1 MTSPMR
7 RSSPTRRSRWTSKA
21 AIVTSSDDSAADDA
35 PAVLALEEVR
45 HDYGSVIAIEA
56 LSLSVSAGE
65 VVCLLG
71 PSGCGKTTA
80 LRIAAGLERLQQGRV
95 LLDGAVIADPSREM
109 PPERR
114 NVGFL
119 FQDYALFPHL
129 SVAENVAFGLQN
141 LSGRARKDRVA
152 EVLLQVNLARAAE
165 RFPHELSGGQQQ
177 RVALARSMAPRPH
190 VILLDEPF
198 SSLDARMRDQV
209 RDNTLHALNH
219 SGAGTLMVTHDAE
232 EAMFMA
238 DKIAVMRRG
247 RLVQFG
253 TPVELYCHPVNAF
266 VAEFF
271 GEVNR
276 IAGIVQGGQVAT
288 PFGDLPSRDL
298 GEGVEVDIL
307 VRPEALRLAPIHEGV
322 DPNRA
327 VRVIASRMLGRTSLI
342 HLRIDLEDGQELHL
356 HSRMPG
362 RFLPPEN
369 AMLSVELDHSQ
380 AFVFPTN

>member
-1 MTSPMR
+1 MIAIATSADN
-7 RSSPTRRSRWTSKA
+7 A
-21 AIVTSSDDSAADDA
+21 ATDDA
-35 PAVLALEEVR
+35 ATVLALEDIR
-45 HDYGSVIAIEA
+45 HDYGAVTAIES
-56 LSLSVSAGE
+56 LNLSVSAEE

-80 LRIAAGLERLQQGRV
+80 LRIAAGLERLQHGRV
-95 LLDGAVIADPSREM
+95 LLDGAIIADPTHEM

-129 SVAENVAFGLQN
+129 SVAENVAFGLQA
-141 LSGRARKDRVA
+141 LSGGARKERVA
-152 EVLLQVNLARAAE
+152 EVLQQVNLIRAAG

-209 RDNTLHALNH
+209 RDNTLHALKQ

-253 TPVELYCHPVNAF
+253 SPVELYCHPINAF

-271 GEVNR
+271 GEVNC
-276 IAGIVQGGQVAT
+276 IHGTAQGGRVAT
-288 PFGDLPSRDL
+288 PFGDLPARELD
-298 GEGVEVDIL
+298 EGAEVDVL
-307 VRPEALRLAPIHEGV
+307 VRPEALRLVPIHEGL

-327 VRVIASRMLGRTSLI
+327 VRVIASKMLGRTSLI
-342 HLRIDLEDGQELHL
+342 HLRIDYKDGEELHL

-369 AMLSVELDHSQ
+369 AMLSIELDHSQ
-380 AFVFPTN
+380 AFVFPIN

>member
-1 MTSPMR
+1 MI
-7 RSSPTRRSRWTSKA
+7 
-21 AIVTSSDDSAADDA
+21 AIATSSDEGTAREA
-35 PAVLALEEVR
+35 PAVLALDDVR
-45 HDYGSVIAIEA
+45 HTYGAVTAIES
-56 LSLSVSAGE
+56 LSLAVAAGE

-80 LRIAAGLERLQQGRV
+80 LRIAAGLEKLQHGRV
-95 LLDGAVIADPSREM
+95 LLDGAVIAESGKEL

-129 SVAENVAFGLQN
+129 NVAENVAFGLQG
-141 LSGRARKDRVA
+141 LSAGRREQRVS
-152 EVLLQVNLARAAE
+152 EVLRQVNLTRVAQ

-177 RVALARSMAPRPH
+177 RVALARSLAPNPH

-209 RDNTLHALNH
+209 RDNTLHALKQ

-247 RLVQFG
+247 SLVQIG
-253 TPVELYCHPVNAF
+253 SPVELYCHPVNAF

-276 IAGIVQGGQVAT
+276 IPGTVEQGRVAT

-298 GEGVEVDIL
+298 GDGSAVDVL

-322 DPNRA
+322 DPTRA

-342 HLRIDLEDGQELHL
+342 HLCIMTADGKELHL

-362 RFLPPEN
+362 RFLPPESS
-369 AMLSVELDHSQ
+369 MLSVELDQAQ
-380 AFVFPTN
+380 AFVFPIN

>member
-1 MTSPMR
+1 MI
-7 RSSPTRRSRWTSKA
+7 
-21 AIVTSSDDSAADDA
+21 AITTSSDNAATDDA
-35 PAVLALEEVR
+35 AAVLALEDIR
-45 HDYGSVIAIEA
+45 HDYSAVTAIE
-56 LSLSVSAGE
+56 LLNLSVSAGE

-80 LRIAAGLERLQQGRV
+80 LRIAAGLERLQHGRV
-95 LLDGAVIADPSREM
+95 LLYGAIVADPTREM

-129 SVAENVAFGLQN
+129 SVAENVAFGLQA
-141 LSGRARKDRVA
+141 LSGGARKERVG
-152 EVLLQVNLARAAE
+152 EVLQQVNLIRAAE

-209 RDNTLHALNH
+209 RDNTLHALKQ

-253 TPVELYCHPVNAF
+253 SPVELYCHPINAF

-276 IAGIVQGGQVAT
+276 IPGTVQGGRVAT
-288 PFGDLPSRDL
+288 PFGDLPSRELD
-298 GEGVEVDIL
+298 EGAEVDVL
-307 VRPEALRLAPIHEGV
+307 VRPEALRLAPIHEGL

-327 VRVIASRMLGRTSLI
+327 VRVIASKMLGRTSLI
-342 HLRIDLEDGQELHL
+342 HLRIDSKDVEELHL

-380 AFVFPTN
+380 AFVFPIN

>member
-1 MTSPMR
+1 MI
-7 RSSPTRRSRWTSKA
+7 
-21 AIVTSSDDSAADDA
+21 AIATSSEGAAKDGA
-35 PAVLALEEVR
+35 PAILALEEI
-45 HDYGSVIAIEA
+45 HHKYGAVTAIEA
-56 LSLSVSAGE
+56 LSLSVAAGE

-95 LLDGAVIADPSREM
+95 LLDGSVIADPGREL

-114 NVGFL
+114 NMGFL

-129 SVAENVAFGLQN
+129 SVANNVAFGLQN
-141 LSGRARKDRVA
+141 LSGRARTERVD
-152 EVLLQVNLARAAE
+152 EVLEEVNLIRARE

-177 RVALARSMAPRPH
+177 RVALARSLAPRPH

-209 RDNTLHALNH
+209 RDNTLHALKQ

-253 TPVELYCHPVNAF
+253 SPVELYCHPVNAF
-266 VAEFF
+266 VVEFF

-276 IAGIVQGGQVAT
+276 LPGTVTGGRVAT
-288 PFGDLPSRDL
+288 PLGDLPSRDL
-298 GEGVEVDIL
+298 AEGAAVDVL
-307 VRPEALRLAPIHEGV
+307 VRPEALRLGHIHEGV
-322 DPNRA
+322 DPSRA
-327 VRVIASRMLGRTSLI
+327 VKVIASRMLGRTSLI
-342 HLRIDLEDGQELHL
+342 HLCINAANGEELHL

-369 AMLSVELDHSQ
+369 AMLSVELDHAQ

>member
-1 MTSPMR
+1 MI
-7 RSSPTRRSRWTSKA
+7 
-21 AIVTSSDDSAADDA
+21 AIPTSSRESIAADA
-35 PAVLALEEVR
+35 SAVLGLEEIR
-45 HDYGSVIAIEA
+45 HEYGEVTAIDL
-56 LSLSVSAGE
+56 LSLSVAEGE

-80 LRIAAGLERLQQGRV
+80 LRIAAGLERLQRGRV
-95 LLDGAVIADPSREM
+95 LLDGSVIADSTREL

-114 NVGFL
+114 NIGFL

-129 SVAENVAFGLQN
+129 DVADNVAFGLREM
-141 LSGRARKDRVA
+141 SGQERTKRVDEVLEEVNMTRAR
-152 EVLLQVNLARAAE
+152 E

-177 RVALARSMAPRPH
+177 RVALARSLAPRPH

-209 RDNTLHALNH
+209 RDNALHALKQ

-238 DKIAVMRRG
+238 DKIAVMRSG

-253 TPVELYCHPVNAF
+253 SPVELYCHPVNAF

-271 GEVNR
+271 GEVNHLV
-276 IAGIVQGGQVAT
+276 GTVQDGQVTT
-288 PFGDLPSRDL
+288 PFGDLLSCDL
-298 GEGVEVDIL
+298 AEGASVDVL
-307 VRPEALRLAPIHEGV
+307 VRPEALRLVPIDEGAG
-322 DPNRA
+322 PTGA
-327 VRVIASRMLGRTSLI
+327 VQVIASRMLGRTSLI
-342 HLRIDLEDGQELHL
+342 HLRIHAANGEELHL

-362 RFLPPEN
+362 RFLPSES
-369 AMLSVELDHSQ
+369 AVFSVELDHAQ
-380 AFVFPTN
+380 AFVFPKN